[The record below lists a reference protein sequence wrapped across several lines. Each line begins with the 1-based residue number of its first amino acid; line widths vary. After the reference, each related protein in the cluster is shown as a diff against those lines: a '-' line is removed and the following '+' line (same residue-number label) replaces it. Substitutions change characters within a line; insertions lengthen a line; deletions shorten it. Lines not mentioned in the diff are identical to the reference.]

1 MRISYAA
8 FAALLAG
15 CGGDAG
21 GGSAASAGEDR
32 PLEADFEEVYRIGG
46 IAAEGW
52 DAFTRIAD
60 LDFDA
65 RGHLYIRDGSGSST
79 RVLRVDEFGGL
90 AAEIG
95 RSGDGPEE
103 IREAGHMVARPEG
116 GVVIVDDG
124 HRAFLV
130 FAADGSFERALR
142 FRDTGAAAISYALAV
157 RTGREGG
164 DLFLTRSP
172 SARVSE
178 RQVSIATGDRTVYR
192 VPLDEG
198 EGEEAATI
206 PFAEGWETRPPR
218 EVQVAPTGPSDMFG
232 ALEGMLA
239 YFEPG
244 LVFDVLPG
252 GAVAFSDSSAY
263 AIKIQAPAGGP
274 PRVVGRPIH
283 PEPVTDD
290 LRERVRRQALADF
303 ESSLVPQLEGEGM
316 PDIPEANR
324 EAVGAMMSSIVDGFR
339 GVVESA
345 RFMPEVPI
353 VRDLRT
359 TWDGM
364 IWVERWGRDPLA
376 QIGDAFGG
384 GASAEEVNA
393 EGWIDV
399 LHPEAGYMGTFSRV
413 ELPMPRAFGPGGL
426 VAFVETDEFDVPTI
440 VVRRLPPGGV

>member
-1 MRISYAA
+1 MRIGYAA
-8 FAALLAG
+8 FVAVLAG
-15 CGGDAG
+15 CGGEAG
-21 GGSAASAGEDR
+21 GGSAPPAGEDR

-52 DAFTRIAD
+52 DAFTQIAD

-65 RGHLYIRDGSGSST
+65 RGRLYIRDGIGSST
-79 RVLRVDEFGGL
+79 RVLMVDEFGGL

-103 IREAGHMVARPEG
+103 IREAGHMVARSEG

-142 FRDTGAAAISYALAV
+142 FPDTGAAAISYALAV

-164 DLFLTRSP
+164 DLFLTRSS

-178 RQVSIATGDRTVYR
+178 REVSLASGDRTIYR
-192 VPLDEG
+192 VPLDEDG
-198 EGEEAATI
+198 DEAATI
-206 PFAEGWETRPPR
+206 PFAQGWEARPPR
-218 EVQVAPTGPSDMFG
+218 EVQLAPADPSQMFG
-232 ALEGMLA
+232 ALDGVFA

-252 GAVAFSDSSAY
+252 RAVAFSDSSAY
-263 AIKIQAPAGGP
+263 AIKIQAPGGGP
-274 PRVVGRPIH
+274 PRVLGRPIH

-290 LRERVRRQALADF
+290 LRERVRAQALNNF
-303 ESSLVPQLEGEGM
+303 ESSVVGRLEGEGM
-316 PDIPEANR
+316 PDIPEEFR
-324 EAVGAMMSSIVDGFR
+324 EEFTTMMSDVLDGMR

-345 RFMPEVPI
+345 RFMPEVPV

-376 QIGDAFGG
+376 QVGNQFDGEAP
-384 GASAEEVNA
+384 AEEANA

-440 VVRRLPPGGV
+440 IVRRLPPGGV